1 MVRRRDNQ
9 LGVGKDGGQ
18 GALKVRSL
26 ADAHTVANEA
36 VIGQDPV
43 VRVGAVGALDVLLER
58 AAQRRVDD
66 LHAAANPQQRGARAH
81 GVVDEGDLSAIGAV
95 PVTPLGLV
103 ALGGAV
109 QAGVDVLAAHDDDGV
124 RVLGA
129 QGGALGTIFLR
140 VLADDVPV
148 RQRGLKE
155 TIPQA
160 HADVVVCLV
169 PRACRQDVGNQQR
182 RPVGIHDYI
191 TTGHGAVPYGRP
203 RRGQL

>member
-1 MVRRRDNQ
+1 M
-9 LGVGKDGGQ
+9 
-18 GALKVRSL
+18 
-26 ADAHTVANEA
+26 
-36 VIGQDPV
+36 
-43 VRVGAVGALDVLLER
+43 
-58 AAQRRVDD
+58 
-66 LHAAANPQQRGARAH
+66 
-81 GVVDEGDLSAIGAV
+81 
-95 PVTPLGLV
+95 TPLGLV

-148 RQRGLKE
+148 RQSGLKQ
-155 TIPQA
+155 TIPQS

-191 TTGHGAVPYGRP
+191 MTGHGAVPYGRP